1 MTVQRLYSLPN
12 CSLFLE
18 GMGEMISL
26 TPTDARV
33 PMATLINV
41 ECRLAGEEKPLSGGR
56 EFLDNLAAAVSQ
68 YTQALLSGLN
78 VKATSKVNTGLVQLE
93 QVNDTVHRL
102 KVTPQE
108 GDNHGVAA
116 REILLNTVQLF
127 DLVEALDQLLADSQT
142 LPDLKLNLKPL
153 ARREVAKEKAGP
165 SQVLPGAI
173 GVASL
178 AAAAV
183 ALALLPTP
191 KVQQPQ
197 DLYPV
202 RTGETAT
209 GNQPK
214 ASASP
219 SPSPNQAS
227 PTASPSPGAS
237 PDLTTLAANLGNA
250 NEITDT
256 EELNALRQELR
267 TKLENA
273 WGDRAANTQDLTYQV
288 GVDKDGTIR
297 GYKPLN
303 SVSAEKASATPLLDL
318 LPRTTEAAGAM
329 GLFKVVF
336 TGSGN
341 VDVASWREVMTSPIS
356 GVTEITSTA
365 ELNAILP
372 KLRSAINQNW
382 DKDASFNEEL
392 IFKVRVKPDGS
403 IFDYN
408 PENDAAARFV
418 DQTPLPKLGK
428 PVDAAQTAPIDTPIA
443 IFKVV
448 MTPPDGALEINP
460 WRGWQD

>member
-12 CSLFLE
+12 CSLLLE

-26 TPTDARV
+26 TPTEARV

-56 EFLDNLAAAVSQ
+56 EFLDNLAIAVSQ
-68 YTQALLSGLN
+68 YTQELLSGLN
-78 VKATSKVNTGLVQLE
+78 VKTAANKANTRLVQLE
-93 QVNDTVHRL
+93 QVNETVHRL
-102 KVTPQE
+102 KVMNPE
-108 GDNHGVAA
+108 GDGNGAA
-116 REILLNTVQLF
+116 VREVMLNTVQLF
-127 DLVEALDQLLADSQT
+127 DLVEAIDQLLADTQT
-142 LPDLKLNLKPL
+142 LPDLKLSLKPL
-153 ARREVAKEKAGP
+153 SRREVAKEKVGP
-165 SQVLPGAI
+165 SQVMPAAI

-183 ALALLPTP
+183 ALAFLPNP

-202 RTGETAT
+202 RTGAT
-209 GNQPK
+209 GTTTK
-214 ASASP
+214 ASPGASP
-219 SPSPNQAS
+219 KPDTSPEAS
-227 PTASPSPGAS
+227 PAAAAS
-237 PDLTTLAANLGNA
+237 PDLTTLAANLNTA
-250 NEITDT
+250 TEINNE
-256 EELNALRQELR
+256 EELKALGQELR
-267 TKLENA
+267 TKLDNA

-303 SVSAEKASATPLLDL
+303 SMSAEKATTTPLLDL

-329 GLFKVVF
+329 GLFKVIF

-341 VDVASWREVMTSPIS
+341 VDVAPWREVMTSPIS
-356 GVTEITSTA
+356 GVTEITKTD
-365 ELNAILP
+365 ELEVILP
-372 KLRSAINQNW
+372 KLKSAINQNW
-382 DKDASFNEEL
+382 AKDAAFDEEL
-392 IFKVRVKPDGS
+392 IFKVRVKADGS
-403 IFDYN
+403 IVDYN

-428 PVDAAQTAPIDTPIA
+428 AAAAGQPAPTDEPIA

-448 MTPPDGALEINP
+448 MTPPAGALEVSP
-460 WRGWQD
+460 WRGWQN